1 VKRFLQ
7 RLRRSN
13 AGVAAIEFAMAVPI
27 LVVVI
32 TGAVQLGMLFFANA
46 GLNNALDEGARYAT
60 IYDTSAGTRPTT
72 AQITTYLT
80 SHEYGLASA
89 NITGPTYA
97 TGTSNGAKYLD
108 ITLTYS
114 VPLHFV
120 VVRVP
125 AVTLT
130 RTRRV
135 FVY

>member
-7 RLRRSN
+7 RLGRSS

-32 TGAVQLGMLFFANA
+32 VGAVQLGMLFFANA

-60 IYDTSAGTRPTT
+60 IFDTTTGTRPTT
-72 AQITTYLT
+72 AQITSYIT
-80 SHEYGLASA
+80 SHEYGLAPA

-97 TGTSNGAKYLD
+97 TGTNGSAKYLD

-120 VVRVP
+120 IARVP

-135 FVY
+135 YVY